1 MPNNTRKNVTK
12 KKIEKYKEG
21 VKNGDADAQYNLGR
35 MFDNGEGVRRN
46 HKEAVRLY
54 RLSAKQGNK
63 IARNNLRNIIKTMKN
78 VKNDKQKSKRLF
90 RVASKTLRKSRTKK

>member
-1 MPNNTRKNVTK
+1 MF
-12 KKIEKYKEG
+12 E
-21 VKNGDADAQYNLGR
+21 NGQ
-35 MFDNGEGVRRN
+35 GVRRN
-46 HKEAVRLY
+46 DKEAVRLY

-78 VKNDKQKSKRLF
+78 VKNNKQKSKRLF